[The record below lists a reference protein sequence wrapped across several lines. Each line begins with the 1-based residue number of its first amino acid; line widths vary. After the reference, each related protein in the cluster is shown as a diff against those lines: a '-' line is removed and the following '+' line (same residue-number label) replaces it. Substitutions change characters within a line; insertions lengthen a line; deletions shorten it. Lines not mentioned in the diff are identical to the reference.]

1 MHATFHRCGDRALT
15 VEFGR
20 VIDTGINKRV
30 LLLEQS
36 LKENRIPG
44 VIETIP
50 SYCSL
55 LVSYDPG
62 KVSYKALCS
71 LLESRLS
78 EVNEGGE
85 RIFRIW
91 EIPCCYGLYFGRD
104 LERVMQYTGLQR
116 EEVIRRHSAPEYRVF
131 MLGFLPGF
139 VYLGG
144 LDTKLETPRLK
155 VPRTAIPRGSVGIGG
170 SQTGVYP
177 LPSPGGWNL
186 IGCTPVDLYDPGRK
200 DPVLCQA
207 GDRIRFLPVSNLD
220 YYEIRHEVL
229 QGTYRVNAVMGKE
242 LF

>member
-20 VIDTGINKRV
+20 MIDTEINKHV

-36 LKENRIPG
+36 LETDIVPG

-50 SYCSL
+50 AYCSL
-55 LVSYDPG
+55 LVSFDPAL
-62 KVSYKALCS
+62 VSFEALCS
-71 LLESRLS
+71 ILDSRLS
-78 EVNEGGE
+78 AEKDGGE
-85 RIFRIW
+85 RSFRIW

-104 LERVMQYTGLQR
+104 LERVVQHTGLQR
-116 EEVIRRHSAPEYRVF
+116 DEVIGRHSAAEYRVF

-144 LDTKLETPRLK
+144 LDAKLETPRLK
-155 VPRTAIPRGSVGIGG
+155 VPRTVIPRGSVGIGG

-186 IGCTPVDLYDPGRK
+186 IGCTPVDFYDPDRE
-200 DPVLCQA
+200 DPVLCRA
-207 GDRIRFLPVSNLD
+207 GDHIRFLPVSNLE
-220 YYEIRHEVL
+220 YYEIRYEVL
-229 QGTYRVNAVMGKE
+229 HGTYRVQTAMGKE
-242 LF
+242 TL